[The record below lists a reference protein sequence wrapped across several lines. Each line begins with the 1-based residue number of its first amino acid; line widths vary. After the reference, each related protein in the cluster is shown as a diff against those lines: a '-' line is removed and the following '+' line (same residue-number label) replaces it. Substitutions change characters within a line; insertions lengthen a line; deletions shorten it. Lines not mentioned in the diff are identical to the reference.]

1 VSPDGA
7 LELTILGSSSS
18 SPRPGRACSGY
29 LVQGAGSSVLLD
41 LGSGA
46 LANLRRTLAADAV
59 DAIVISH
66 MHPDH
71 FLDLIPLRYALR
83 YGPRSNQRKPKLYMP
98 PGGDAMLRKLATVL
112 ETEPHS
118 DFLSVY
124 DLDVYDPQA
133 ELRVGELRLRFAPT
147 THFIPAYAV
156 RADCGDRS
164 VTYSADT
171 APDARVAAL
180 ARETDAF
187 ICEATLGPDGS
198 EDAPRGHMSAAE
210 AGALAQRAAARHLL
224 LTHYGAS
231 WDGTALVRAAAAAFA
246 GPVTLGDDNA
256 RVPLG

>member
-1 VSPDGA
+1 MSADGA

-46 LANLRRTLAADAV
+46 LANLRRTMEADAI
-59 DAIVISH
+59 DAVVISH

-83 YGPRSNQRKPKLYMP
+83 FGPRSNERKPKLYMP
-98 PGGDAMLRKLATVL
+98 PGGDGVLRRLAAVL
-112 ETEPHS
+112 ETEPNA
-118 DFLSVY
+118 DFLSVF
-124 DLDVYDPQA
+124 DVAVYDPQA
-133 ELRVGELRLRFAPT
+133 ELRVGDLQLQFAPT

-156 RADCGDRS
+156 RAGYDGRS

-187 ICEATLGPDGS
+187 VCETTLGPDGR

-210 AGALAQRAAARHLL
+210 AGALAQSAAARHLL

-231 WDGTALVRAAAAAFA
+231 WNGDDLLRAAAATFS
-246 GPVTLGDDNA
+246 GPVTLADDNV